1 MKERLL
7 IRESSVPRL
16 SSHVRLQFDRHRN
29 QWIVQAPER
38 LLVLDVIA
46 HEIVRRCDGAATVT
60 AIVDDLAG
68 KFTAPRDV
76 IARDVNSLLQD
87 LADKGIM
94 TA

>member
-7 IRESSVPRL
+7 IGEASVPRL
-16 SSHVRLQFDRHRN
+16 SSHVRLQFDQHRN

-38 LLVLDVIA
+38 LLVLDAIA
-46 HEIVRRCDGAATVT
+46 HEIVRRCDGAATIA

-68 KFTAPRDV
+68 KFAAPRDV

>member
-7 IRESSVPRL
+7 IAESSVPRL
-16 SSHVRLQFDRHRN
+16 APHARLQFDRHRDR
-29 QWIVQAPER
+29 WVIQAPER
-38 LLVLDVIA
+38 LLVLDAIA
-46 HEIVRRCDGAATVT
+46 LEIVQRCDGAASVA

-68 KFTAPRDV
+68 KFAAPRDV
-76 IARDVNSLLQD
+76 IAGDVGALLQD

>member
-7 IRESSVPRL
+7 IAEGTMPRL
-16 SSHVRLQFDRHRN
+16 ASHARLQFDKHRN

-38 LLVLDVIA
+38 LLVLDAVA
-46 HEIVRRCDGAATVT
+46 TEIVQRCTGAATVT
-60 AIVDDLAG
+60 AIVDDLAE

-76 IARDVNSLLQD
+76 IARDVNALLQD

>member
-7 IRESSVPRL
+7 IAEGTMPRL
-16 SSHVRLQFDRHRN
+16 ASHARLQFDKHRN

-38 LLVLDVIA
+38 LLVLDAVA
-46 HEIVRRCDGAATVT
+46 TEIVQRGTGAATVT
-60 AIVDDLAG
+60 AIVDDLAE

-76 IARDVNSLLQD
+76 IARDVNALLQD